1 MLAPDQQQQQRA
13 GAPGV
18 AGMPSIKLPLWLRFM
33 LIVAVLVLAAAG
45 GLFGYRYY
53 THPETLT
60 VAVGSIDGEAS
71 NAMQAIASRL
81 VTTNASVRLKVRNRA
96 GGLQGVRGGKS

>member
-1 MLAPDQQQQQRA
+1 MT
-13 GAPGV
+13 
-18 AGMPSIKLPLWLRFM
+18 SIKLPLWRRFL
-33 LIVAVLVLAAAG
+33 LIVAVLILAAAG

-71 NAMQAIASRL
+71 KAMLAIASRL
-81 VTTNASVRLKVRNRA
+81 VTNIAPIRLKVIDTGTALEAANRLRRERPIWQQPRRVA
-96 GGLQGVRGGKS
+96 